1 MAMNVGNYSQFYKG
15 TEQLKQYGSGTGGK
29 DTIVRYEFNT
39 RDAQG
44 NKVMDQM
51 SREETLQV
59 MKDIS
64 SQYGDN
70 VIVEFSGDGLAKLVE
85 EGKPYSHRQ
94 LSEEE
99 AAAHAE
105 RQERFNNEVV
115 QMEGTHKVANEMP
128 EKPGDDFQAILEKRD
143 PELAKQIAKAASKVY
158 EGYRQGNSVPTEASK
173 ELSALMKRAKEVV
186 FGKSEAVAEKTDPEQ
201 NLSQKAKKLLDKLR
215 KQYGNMDFFVSDK
228 NSDMKAMLKNGSKE
242 FSVIFSAE
250 ELEKMAEDED
260 YAKKQMDRVNQA
272 VRMSKEIN
280 QRYGF
285 TSAYGKN
292 AGQAEITKIGIA
304 VGDDGTMTF
313 FAELEKSSAKQR
325 EYMERNRDKRAE
337 DKKAAEKKAAEKEKD
352 SRRNEK
358 GESDTRIVEASSIED
373 LVWKMNRIDWNN
385 PQKDKA
391 GEGSRFDYSI

>member
-44 NKVMDQM
+44 NKVMDRM
-51 SREETLQV
+51 SREETLQI

-85 EGKPYSHRQ
+85 EGKPYSNRQ

-99 AAAHAE
+99 AAARAE
-105 RQERFNNEVV
+105 RQERFNDDVV
-115 QMEGTHKVANEMP
+115 QMEGTHRVVRDMPEMP
-128 EKPGDDFQAILEKRD
+128 DDDFQ
-143 PELAKQIAKAASKVY
+143 
-158 EGYRQGNSVPTEASK
+158 
-173 ELSALMKRAKEVV
+173 AKEVV
-186 FGKSEAVAEKTDPEQ
+186 FGKSEAATEKRDPEQ
-201 NLSQKAKKLLDKLR
+201 QLSQKAKKLLDKLR

-228 NSDMKAMLKNGSKE
+228 NSDMKTMLKSSSKE

-260 YAKKQMDRVNQA
+260 YARKQMDRVDHA
-272 VRMSKEIN
+272 IRMSKEIN
-280 QRYGF
+280 RRYGY

-337 DKKAAEKKAAEKEKD
+337 DRKATEKKAAEKEKD
-352 SRRNEK
+352 KRRDEK
-358 GESDTRIVEASSIED
+358 AESDKAIVEASSIED
-373 LVWKMNRIDWNN
+373 LIWKMNRIDWSN
-385 PQKDKA
+385 PQKDRT
-391 GEGSRFDYSI
+391 GEGSRFDYSV

>member
-39 RDAQG
+39 KDAQG

-99 AAAHAE
+99 TAARAE
-105 RQERFNNEVV
+105 RQERFNDDVV
-115 QMEGTHKVANEMP
+115 QMEGTHKVVNGMP
-128 EKPGDDFQAILEKRD
+128 EH
-143 PELAKQIAKAASKVY
+143 
-158 EGYRQGNSVPTEASK
+158 
-173 ELSALMKRAKEVV
+173 
-186 FGKSEAVAEKTDPEQ
+186 

-228 NSDMKAMLKNGSKE
+228 NSDMKSMLKNSSKE
-242 FSVIFSAE
+242 FSVIFSSE

-260 YAKKQMDRVNQA
+260 YARKQMDRVNQA

-337 DKKAAEKKAAEKEKD
+337 DKKTAEKKAAEKEKD
-352 SRRNEK
+352 KRRNEK
-358 GESDTRIVEASSIED
+358 AESDTRIVEASSIED
-373 LVWKMNRIDWNN
+373 LVWKMNRIDWSN
-385 PQKDKA
+385 PQKDRV
-391 GEGSRFDYSI
+391 GEGNRFDYSI

>member
-39 RDAQG
+39 KDAQG

-99 AAAHAE
+99 AAARAE
-105 RQERFNNEVV
+105 RQERFNDDVV
-115 QMEGTHKVANEMP
+115 QMEGTHKVVNGMP
-128 EKPGDDFQAILEKRD
+128 EH
-143 PELAKQIAKAASKVY
+143 
-158 EGYRQGNSVPTEASK
+158 
-173 ELSALMKRAKEVV
+173 
-186 FGKSEAVAEKTDPEQ
+186 

-228 NSDMKAMLKNGSKE
+228 NSDMKSMLKNSSKE
-242 FSVIFSAE
+242 FSVIFSSE

-260 YAKKQMDRVNQA
+260 YARKQMDRVNQA

-352 SRRNEK
+352 KRRNEK
-358 GESDTRIVEASSIED
+358 AESDTRIVEASSIED
-373 LVWKMNRIDWNN
+373 LVWKMNRIDWSN
-385 PQKDKA
+385 PQKGRT
-391 GEGSRFDYSI
+391 GEGNRFDYLV

>member
-128 EKPGDDFQAILEKRD
+128 EQK
-143 PELAKQIAKAASKVY
+143 
-158 EGYRQGNSVPTEASK
+158 
-173 ELSALMKRAKEVV
+173 LSE
-186 FGKSEAVAEKTDPEQ
+186 
-201 NLSQKAKKLLDKLR
+201 KAKKLLDKLR

-228 NSDMKAMLKNGSKE
+228 NSDMKAMLKNSSKE
-242 FSVIFSAE
+242 FSVIFSSE

>member
-15 TEQLKQYGSGTGGK
+15 TEQLKQYGSGAGGK

-39 RDAQG
+39 KDAQG

-99 AAAHAE
+99 AAARAE

-115 QMEGTHKVANEMP
+115 QMEGTHKVVNEIPGMP
-128 EKPGDDFQAILEKRD
+128 DDDFQAILEKRD
-143 PELAKQIAKAASKVY
+143 PELAKQLSKALSKVY
-158 EGYRQGNSVPTEASK
+158 EGYRQQNSVPVEASK
-173 ELSALMKRAKEVV
+173 EFSALMKKATEVV

-201 NLSQKAKKLLDKLR
+201 QLSEKARKLLDKLR

-228 NSDMKAMLKNGSKE
+228 NSDMKAMLKNSSKE
-242 FSVIFSAE
+242 FSVIFSSE

-260 YAKKQMDRVNQA
+260 YARKQMDRVNQA

-352 SRRNEK
+352 RRRDEK

-373 LVWKMNRIDWNN
+373 LIWKMNRIDWSN
-385 PQKDKA
+385 PQKDRT
-391 GEGSRFDYSI
+391 GEGIRFDYSV

>member
-15 TEQLKQYGSGTGGK
+15 TEQLKQYGSGANGK
-29 DTIVRYEFNT
+29 DTLVRYEFNT

-51 SREETLQV
+51 SREEMLQV

-85 EGKPYSHRQ
+85 EGKPYSNRQ

-99 AAAHAE
+99 AAARAE
-105 RQERFNNEVV
+105 KQERFNNDVV
-115 QMEGTHKVANEMP
+115 QMEGTHKVVTEMP
-128 EKPGDDFQAILEKRD
+128 ELPDDDFQAILEKRD
-143 PELAKQIAKAASKVY
+143 PELAKQIAKAASGVFEEYK
-158 EGYRQGNSVPTEASK
+158 QSKSVSAETAK
-173 ELSALMKRAKEVV
+173 EFSALMKKAKDVVLGQSRA
-186 FGKSEAVAEKTDPEQ
+186 AAEITDPEQ
-201 NLSQKAKKLLDKLR
+201 KLSKKAKELLNKLR

-228 NSDMKAMLKNGSKE
+228 NSDMKSMLANSSKE

-250 ELEKMAEDED
+250 ELEKMAKDED
-260 YAKKQMDRVNQA
+260 YARKQMDRVDQA

-280 QRYGF
+280 KKYGY
-285 TSAYGKN
+285 TSAYGKSV
-292 AGQAEITKIGIA
+292 GQAEITKIGIA
-304 VGDDGTMTF
+304 VNDDGTMTF

-337 DKKAAEKKAAEKEKD
+337 DRKTAEKKAAEKAK
-352 SRRNEK
+352 
-358 GESDTRIVEASSIED
+358 SDKAVVEASSIED
-373 LVWKMNRIDWNN
+373 LIWKMNRIDWSN
-385 PQKDKA
+385 PQKDRT
-391 GEGSRFDYSI
+391 GEGSRFDYSV